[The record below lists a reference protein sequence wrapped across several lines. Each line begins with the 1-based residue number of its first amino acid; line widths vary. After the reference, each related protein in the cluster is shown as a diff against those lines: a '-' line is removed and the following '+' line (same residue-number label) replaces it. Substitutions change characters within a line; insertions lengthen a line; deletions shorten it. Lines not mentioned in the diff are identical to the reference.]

1 MNYINLPKGRLIRFF
16 NIGTIAK
23 INEKFEKK
31 VFIEMLRK
39 AIIDFDLITW
49 YIFKGKI
56 VQDAKS

>member
-31 VFIEMLRK
+31 VFIKMLRK
-39 AIIDFDLITW
+39 AIIYFDLITW